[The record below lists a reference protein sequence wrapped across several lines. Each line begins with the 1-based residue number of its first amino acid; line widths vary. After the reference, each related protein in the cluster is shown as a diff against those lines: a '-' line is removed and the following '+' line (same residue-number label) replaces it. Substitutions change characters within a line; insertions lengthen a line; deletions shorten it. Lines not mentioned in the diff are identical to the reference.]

1 MKTTEMLEW
10 QESRGG
16 SMGPHRNLM
25 IGKSYVGHLYED
37 ASVGVNTRQV
47 LEDIEIRYNSDD
59 RLVEALRAARDEIDE
74 RVGVCALL
82 YQINDAL
89 KYAQA

>member
-1 MKTTEMLEW
+1 MKTSEMIEW

-25 IGKSYVGHLYED
+25 IDKKYVGHLYED
-37 ASVGVNTRQV
+37 ASDGINVRQV
-47 LEDIEIRYNSDD
+47 LEDIEIRYNSHDK
-59 RLVEALRAARDEIDE
+59 LVTALRAARDDIDE

-82 YQINDAL
+82 HQINEAL
-89 KYAQA
+89 KYARA